1 MPQTSQW
8 PLPAGSARYLIPE
21 RLTAML
27 ASHPL
32 TRELYPLA
40 FGHYRQAL
48 GHHMHREQHRDDL
61 LIYCTDGRGFLRVD
75 DTPVTV
81 VAGDLVLIP
90 CGHAHRYTADP
101 SDPWSIYWVHYSGA
115 LAEAFRL
122 HMGFAG
128 DCRLRH
134 LGRHPRLLVDF
145 NGLLGVQQTGFRL
158 QGLVHVANRLRQLLA
173 GIPLSANE
181 QDKPRTLDLDAIH
194 SYMREHLYERVSLEQ
209 LADIAGLSP
218 AYFATL
224 YRQATGESPVQHLLH
239 LKVEQACQLLDNT
252 ALPFAEISRRLGYED
267 AYYFSRLFKK
277 TMGLPPRD
285 YRLQH
290 RG

>member
-8 PLPAGSARYLIPE
+8 PLPTGSARYVIPE
-21 RLTAML
+21 RLVAML
-27 ASHPL
+27 DSHPL
-32 TRELYPLA
+32 TQELYPLA
-40 FGHYRQAL
+40 FGHYRQAQ
-48 GHHMHREQHRDDL
+48 GHHMHREQHTDDL
-61 LIYCTDGRGFLRVD
+61 LIYCTEGRGFLSVD
-75 DTPVTV
+75 NSPITV
-81 VAGDLVLIP
+81 EAGDLVLIP
-90 CGHAHRYTADP
+90 RGHAHRYTADP
-101 SDPWSIYWVHYSGA
+101 AWPWSIYWVHYRGS
-115 LAEAFRL
+115 LADAFRH

-128 DCRLRH
+128 DCRLQH

-181 QDKPRTLDLDAIH
+181 HDKPRTLDLDAIH
-194 SYMREHLYERVSLEQ
+194 SYMREHLHQRITLEQ

-224 YRQATGESPVQHLLH
+224 YRQTTGESPVQHLLH

-267 AYYFSRLFKK
+267 SYYFSRLFKK